1 MQTLNPKDASIDS
14 AFRVTAEKLMRH
26 GCENVPDYMI
36 SGSYGDFTG
45 VGDIRFFYSGD
56 EALYGALPDFEEA
69 CKRANAPYAALPG
82 RRGYAATVCC
92 RSSERQRRN
101 CENRGH
107 FEKIRPETVV

>member
-1 MQTLNPKDASIDS
+1 MQTLNPKDS
-14 AFRVTAEKLMRH
+14 AFMVTAEKRMRH

-69 CKRANAPYAALPG
+69 CKRANAPYTALPG

-107 FEKIRPETVV
+107 FEKMRPETVV